1 MAFEI
6 IFINLIIFLN
16 QVFLLQKFK
25 MAEKIIVN
33 FFLIKSSQFFS
44 NVDSPQF
51 TAINRQLTSN

>member
-51 TAINRQLTSN
+51 AAINR